1 MNVQHWHKIL
11 LNELEP
17 LMSLSARDRSRLL
30 FGKPL
35 SCILFYVACTR
46 CDDTLDP
53 GLYYP

>member
-17 LMSLSARDRSRLL
+17 LMSLSARDRRRLL